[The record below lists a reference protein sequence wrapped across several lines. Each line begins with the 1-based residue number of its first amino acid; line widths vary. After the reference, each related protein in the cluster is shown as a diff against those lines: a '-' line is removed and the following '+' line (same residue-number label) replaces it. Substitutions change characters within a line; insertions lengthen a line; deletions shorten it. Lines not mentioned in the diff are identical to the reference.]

1 MLGEGGGTPLLTS
14 LSLPLFSS
22 TPQSGVVEG
31 VGGVGGGRARE
42 TALERYGRPEE
53 TLALKEGLCLGL

>member
-31 VGGVGGGRARE
+31 GGGGGRARE